1 MPALLNAQSR
11 RPNSATVRAT
21 SAWTSCSL
29 ATLHAMNA
37 AWRPVW
43 PIIAAVSSQE
53 AALTSD
59 TMTLA
64 PSRANANADAR
75 PMPLPAP
82 VTRATLPSNSEVDIS
97 FSS

>member
-1 MPALLNAQSR
+1 MSSFVRESVIVNG
-11 RPNSATVRAT
+11 RP
-21 SAWTSCSL
+21 L
-29 ATLHAMNA
+29 TLETG
-37 AWRPVW
+37 R
-43 PIIAAVSSQE
+43 IAKQAHGAVLITYGESMVLVTAVSSQE